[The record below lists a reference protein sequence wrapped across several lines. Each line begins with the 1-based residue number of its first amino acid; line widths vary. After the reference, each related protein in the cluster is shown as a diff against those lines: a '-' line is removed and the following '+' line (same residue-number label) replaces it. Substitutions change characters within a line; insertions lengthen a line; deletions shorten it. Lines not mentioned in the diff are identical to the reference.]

1 MTQNVQ
7 SRTRL
12 NSGIDMPWMG
22 LVVFK
27 VEEGSEL
34 VEAVKAALSTVPEH
48 RHRCGIRQRNERRS
62 GNSRGAGRERTEQGT
77 FSSLRKCGTP
87 TSVTSRH
94 SPPTRQALRSW
105 ASTIWISI

>member
-12 NSGIDMPWMG
+12 NNGIDMPWMG

-48 RHRCGIRQRNERRS
+48 RHRCGIRQRNECRS
-62 GNSRGAGRERTEQGT
+62 GNSRGAGRERTEQGRP
-77 FSSLRKCGTP
+77 FRHFESVERRPRLRDD
-87 TSVTSRH
+87 
-94 SPPTRQALRSW
+94 TRRLRDKP
-105 ASTIWISI
+105 